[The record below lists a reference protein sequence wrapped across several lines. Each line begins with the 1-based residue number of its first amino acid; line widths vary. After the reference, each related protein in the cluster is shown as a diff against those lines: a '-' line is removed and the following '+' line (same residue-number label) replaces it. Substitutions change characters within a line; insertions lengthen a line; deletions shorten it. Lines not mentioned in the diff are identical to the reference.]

1 MALTMANWH
10 VQVINSSGQ
19 FMITNCQLILPTYLQ
34 MKNSNLFSLH
44 KWPPSH
50 PVQAEGNASK
60 LLKKPAYEY
69 SECGNK
75 NTLICCCSFS
85 ARNRR
90 KNGGGQSNANG
101 GNDVFNVPK
110 NLDVQLET
118 SSVQVS
124 DLIQLRFYA
133 EYQWLL
139 DFALYAIMVYT
150 LTEVSLY
157 HKTCQTKTTS

>member
-1 MALTMANWH
+1 
-10 VQVINSSGQ
+10 
-19 FMITNCQLILPTYLQ
+19 MITNCQLILLTYLQ

-50 PVQAEGNASK
+50 RVQAEGDTSK
-60 LLKKPAYEY
+60 SLTKPAYEY
-69 SECGNK
+69 SECSIKNTT
-75 NTLICCCSFS
+75 NTLICSFS

-157 HKTCQTKTTS
+157 QKNMPNNNHVIKTDKG